1 MDRKSC
7 YGMDSIDS
15 LENLHQVE
23 APLVYLV
30 ARDHDSGLRPQPSTS
45 DWPGRSAFYT
55 TAIYDARPIADQLS
69 LDKQG
74 FVLLK
79 EPTAVANFYD
89 PDEVRAFYYPEVET
103 LIKRVTGAAKAVVFA
118 HDVRCT
124 TRARRGEAGVREPVT
139 AVHNDYTPK
148 SGPQMV
154 RESLDPAEA
163 EQRLKGRFAEFN
175 VWRPIQGP
183 VLSTPL
189 AVCDARSIEAKDLV
203 PAELKHEV
211 FMVAHSDSHR
221 WFYFARMQTDEVLLI
236 KCFDSAEDGRARFTA
251 HAAFTDPSAPPDAPA
266 RESIEVRVLAFF
278 AE

>member
-1 MDRKSC
+1 MLPWLE
-7 YGMDSIDS
+7 SIRYTIS

-23 APLVYLV
+23 APLLYLV
-30 ARDHDSGLRPQPSTS
+30 ATDHDSGLRPTA
-45 DWPGRSAFYT
+45 WYIGLARAVRIYT

-103 LIKRVTGAAKAVVFA
+103 LVKRVTGAAKAVVFA

-154 RESLDPAEA
+154 RESLDPPRPR
-163 EQRLKGRFAEFN
+163 QRLKGRFAEFN
-175 VWRPIQGP
+175 VWRPIK
-183 VLSTPL
+183 
-189 AVCDARSIEAKDLV
+189 AR
-203 PAELKHEV
+203 
-211 FMVAHSDSHR
+211 
-221 WFYFARMQTDEVLLI
+221 
-236 KCFDSAEDGRARFTA
+236 C
-251 HAAFTDPSAPPDAPA
+251 
-266 RESIEVRVLAFF
+266 
-278 AE
+278 